1 LKKIFEII
9 IIGFLCIF
17 CFSGCYSAGKATGKA
32 VQTIEKGVEEFR
44 NGYKDQ
50 LRMPIRN

>member
-1 LKKIFEII
+1 LKKNFEII
-9 IIGFLCIF
+9 IIVLFCIF

-32 VQTIEKGVEEFR
+32 VQTIEKSAEDFR

-50 LRMPIRN
+50 VGIEN